1 MPQLSHTIVGVGR
14 KHASATFVD
23 EILGRRR
30 SGRCTS
36 NAGGRGFYGEEPSRH
51 LLGIVTRPCG
61 SGS

>member
-14 KHASATFVD
+14 KHASAAFVY
-23 EILGRRR
+23 EIVGRRR
-30 SGRCTS
+30 SGRCNS